1 MPRVISS
8 PEQFTI
14 IGENIHATRV
24 VLRNGRRAVTQDDG
38 TEAVPFKGESGEQ
51 RYLTVP
57 EWFKKTQPY
66 EQGQIK
72 HFMIAMKKGISDD
85 PEEREQGAAYI
96 QYEVRRQVRSGASYL
111 DINVDE
117 VDYDVDVQKRCMRW
131 TVETAQEVSSVPPCV
146 DSSLSEIIAEG
157 LAAYDGRAG
166 RPLVNS
172 VAFERLDVLDMAL
185 EHNAR
190 IKVMATSATGMPQDA
205 DERVANINA
214 IMEPVRA
221 KGVLLTDV
229 FIDGIVF
236 LISVDSQNCNH
247 YMNAVR
253 SLRETYGNEVHIGGG
268 LSNVSFGLPK
278 RKLINDAF
286 IYLALDAGIDSGI
299 IDPIQTKL
307 GSVFDLDT
315 ESEPVKLAMNMLLG
329 RDDFCTDFIMAFRE
343 GRLG

>member
-1 MPRVISS
+1 MPRVVQS

-24 VLRNGRRAVTQDDG
+24 VLRNGRRAVTLDNG
-38 TEAVPFKGESGEQ
+38 TEAVPFKGDSGEQ
-51 RYLTVP
+51 DYLTVP
-57 EWFKKTQPY
+57 DWYKRTQPY

-72 HFMIAMKKGISDD
+72 HFLIAMRKGIDDD
-85 PEEREQGAAYI
+85 PDEREQGAAYI
-96 QYEVRRQVRSGASYL
+96 RYEVGRQARAGASYL
-111 DINVDE
+111 DVNVDE
-117 VDYDVDVQKRCMRW
+117 VDHDVGVQKKCMKW
-131 TVETAQEVSSVPPCV
+131 TVQTLQEVSPVPPCV

-172 VAFERLDVLDMAL
+172 VALERLDALDMAL

-190 IKVMATSATGMPQDA
+190 IKVMATSPTGMPQDT
-205 DERVANINA
+205 DERVANAKA
-214 IMEPVRA
+214 IVDHVTSR
-221 KGVLLTDV
+221 GVPLIDV
-229 FIDGIVF
+229 FIDAIVF
-236 LISVDSQNCNH
+236 LISVDSQNGN
-247 YMNAVR
+247 YYLDAVR
-253 SLRETYGNEVHIGGG
+253 ALRETYGSDVHIGGG

-278 RKLINDAF
+278 RRLINDTF

-307 GSVFDLDT
+307 GSVLEMDT
-315 ESEPVKLAMNMLLG
+315 DSEPAKLALDMLTG
-329 RDDFCTDFIMAFRE
+329 HDDFCVNFITAFRD